1 MNNASM
7 FVFLSPVLVALILK
21 LFKLQVNN
29 AVVVGSTIDM
39 EGRKDLKLETDEV
52 SLSI

>member
-7 FVFLSPVLVALILK
+7 SVFLSPVLVALTLK

-29 AVVVGSTIDM
+29 AAVGGSTIDV
-39 EGRKDLKLETDEV
+39 EDRKDFKLEVDEV

>member
-7 FVFLSPVLVALILK
+7 TVFLSPVLVALILK
-21 LFKLQVNN
+21 LFILQVNN
-29 AVVVGSTIDM
+29 AGVSGSTIDM
-39 EGRKDLKLETDEV
+39 EGRKDLKLEIDEV

>member
-7 FVFLSPVLVALILK
+7 SVVLSPVLVALILK

-29 AVVVGSTIDM
+29 AAVVGSTIEI
-39 EGRKDLKLETDEV
+39 EGRKDLKLEIDEV